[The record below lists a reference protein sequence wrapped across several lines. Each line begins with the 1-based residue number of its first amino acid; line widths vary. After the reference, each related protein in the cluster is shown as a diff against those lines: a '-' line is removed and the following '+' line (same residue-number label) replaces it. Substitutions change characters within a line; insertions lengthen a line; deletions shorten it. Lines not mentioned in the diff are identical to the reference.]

1 MKEDTSLANAD
12 SNLELVT
19 NFMGVD
25 VLHVSLAYEE
35 GSGDRLRVQFWS
47 GADCVDGKCACWCG
61 GWGLLLAIAHSCR
74 VSLTSLPAAEPMCH
88 GKCPEHCLA
97 LPPAANTASLQDCS
111 ARVRKQRCVACPNL

>member
-47 GADCVDGKCACWCG
+47 GDDCADGKCTC
-61 GWGLLLAIAHSCR
+61 
-74 VSLTSLPAAEPMCH
+74 
-88 GKCPEHCLA
+88 
-97 LPPAANTASLQDCS
+97 
-111 ARVRKQRCVACPNL
+111 